1 MISKN
6 KVAAAVQRHFFTG
19 ILIFVPMALT
29 IYLFSWLDGIIV
41 GIVANVWRYVRPDDK
56 FALPFPGVGLVFTVL
71 LIYVIGVVSSNFI
84 GRAIVVFYE
93 GLLNTIPGVRWFY
106 VASKQFL
113 EGVFKLT
120 KEMQEGGGRFRGAVL
135 VEFPRKGVYSIGFVT
150 GEPVREMR
158 SHATEVMVNVFVP
171 TTPNPTSGFYMMVP
185 QAELKQLDMPVEQAF
200 RLLVS
205 AGMSSEPAEGKP
217 RKLRFGHES
226 DEDEGK

>member
-1 MISKN
+1 MSKG
-6 KVAAAVQRHFFTG
+6 KMAQTVQRHFFTG

-29 IYLFSWLDGIIV
+29 IYLFTWLDGVIV
-41 GIVANVWRYVRPDDK
+41 GIVANLWRLVAPEDK
-56 FALPFPGVGLVFTVL
+56 FALPFPGVGLVLTIL
-71 LIYVIGVVSSNFI
+71 LIYLIGVITSNVI

-150 GEPVREMR
+150 GEPAKELR
-158 SHATEVMVNVFVP
+158 SHADVEMVNVFVP

-185 QAELKQLDMPVEQAF
+185 QAELKQLNMPVEQAF

-205 AGMSSEPAEGKP
+205 AGMSSEPPEGKP
-217 RKLRFGHES
+217 RKLRFGHEQAP
-226 DEDEGK
+226 EEG